1 MLNKLAEFALTQ
13 RLLTL
18 LFTLMLIAAGVQA
31 WIQIPID
38 AFPDVSTTQ
47 VKLILKAPGMTP
59 EEVEARIV
67 APIETEMLGI
77 PKQRLLRS
85 VAKYALTDITID
97 FEDGTDIYWARQQ
110 VAERLAAAMGDLPAG
125 VSGGMAPITTPL
137 SEMFMFTVDGPLPLD
152 ERRAVLDWVIRPQL
166 RTLAGVADVNAL
178 GGFVRSFEV
187 APDNAAM
194 SSRGVTLAELM
205 TSLESNLK
213 NDGAGRLAEGD
224 EVWVVRIEGAVK
236 SLDDLAA
243 IVVKKVG
250 GVPVR
255 VADVAQVRLSSLTR
269 YGGVTQDGKGEA
281 VEGLVLGLKG
291 ANAQQVVALV
301 KKRLKEIAPLL
312 PKGVSVN
319 AFYDRSSLVER
330 AVGTVTRALMEATV
344 LVLALLFLFLGNVR
358 AALTVAVVLPL
369 SALAAFWLM
378 RRFGLSANL
387 MSLGGLAIAIGLLVD
402 AAVVVVE
409 NIVTRLALHPSP
421 AVEGARPPKLHE
433 VYRAVREVSGP
444 TTAGVLI
451 ILIVFLPLLS
461 LEGLEGK
468 LFIPVALTIVFALGA
483 ALLLSLTVVPAL
495 GALLIKEGAHGEPWL
510 MRQLDRA
517 YRPLL
522 DWALGHFRLVM
533 IGAVALLLAAAAIYP
548 FIGKSF
554 MPTLDEGDLLVQ
566 LEKLPSISL
575 EASLAI
581 DIRVQQALL
590 ARVPEVKGV
599 VARAG
604 SDELGLDPM
613 GLNQTDSF
621 LVLKPKETW
630 RKPDKE
636 WLMEEI
642 RKVMADFPGVTF
654 GFTQPIDMRV
664 SEMLTGSR
672 GDLAV
677 KVFGTDLT
685 TLNLLAGEI
694 ETLLKA
700 IPGAQDVFS
709 VKNDGVQYFRVEI
722 DRLALGRYGLT
733 VDEVSDFLKAHL
745 EGVKLGV
752 VQEGAR
758 RTPLVVRA
766 GENVRASPAL
776 FERLRIP
783 TGDGL
788 AIPLNEV
795 AHLIRADG
803 GGEPGKWRALCG
815 HSKQCRRTRSGQ
827 LCRGR
832 QAWRRRQGQAAA
844 GLPRGLR
851 RPVREPAARG
861 DASGSGGAG
870 GVGADFSAAVR
881 HLPQSAPGR
890 ADHGQR
896 AVRPGRRRHGA
907 GRHRR
912 ISVGAGFGRLYRLA
926 RHCGVERRRAGV
938 LLQPVARRRTRR
950 HQRGARRL
958 VAQAA
963 SGDDDRQH
971 HRLRPAAAAHRQ
983 RAGFGNPETAGH
995 RGDGRPVHFH
1005 RADPVG
1011 AAGAVSTFHIAR
1023 KSMSLVQLTLV
1034 APASLEET
1042 LAEYLLAH
1050 PEWGGAFTLLHAEGR
1065 GSREHTLTPQEQ
1077 VRGRV
1082 TRTQFQVVLEADAAG
1097 RLLAELKRAFPK
1109 RDVAWWITPVMDFG
1123 RLA

>member
-1 MLNKLAEFALTQ
+1 MLNRLAEFALTQ

-110 VAERLAAAMGDLPAG
+110 VAERLAAAMGDLPAD

-137 SEMFMFTVDGPLPLD
+137 SEMFMFTVDGPLPMD
-152 ERRAVLDWVIRPQL
+152 ERRALLDWVIRPQL

-194 SSRGVTLAELM
+194 SARGVTLTELM
-205 TSLESNLK
+205 TALESNLK

-301 KKRLKEIAPLL
+301 KKRLKEIAPML

-421 AVEGARPPKLHE
+421 AGEGARPPKLHE

-510 MRQLDRA
+510 MRQLDRG

-575 EASLAI
+575 DASLAI
-581 DIRVQQALL
+581 DTRVQQALL
-590 ARVPEVKGV
+590 ARVPEIKGV

-677 KVFGTDLT
+677 KVFGTDLA
-685 TLNLLAGEI
+685 TLNTLAGEI
-694 ETLLKA
+694 ETLLGG

-795 AHLIRADG
+795 AHLVRADG
-803 GGEPGKWRALCG
+803 PVAVNRENGARYVVIQSNVAGRDLVSFVEDVKRGVAAKVKLPPGYRVVYGGQFENQQRAAMRLAVVVPVALG
-815 HSKQCRRTRSGQ
+815 LIFLLLFATFRS
-827 LCRGR
+827 LR
-832 QAWRRRQGQAAA
+832 QAALIMANAPFALVGGVMALGVTGEYLSVPASVGFIALLGIAVLNGVVLVSYFNQLRDE
-844 GLPRGLR
+844 GLDATGV
-851 RPVREPAARG
+851 VRE
-861 DASGSGGAG
+861 GSL
-870 GVGADFSAAVR
+870 R
-881 HLPQSAPGR
+881 
-890 ADHGQR
+890 
-896 AVRPGRRRHGA
+896 
-907 GRHRR
+907 
-912 ISVGAGFGRLYRLA
+912 
-926 RHCGVERRRAGV
+926 
-938 LLQPVARRRTRR
+938 
-950 HQRGARRL
+950 
-958 VAQAA
+958 
-963 SGDDDRQH
+963 
-971 HRLRPAAAAHRQ
+971 RLRPVMMTASITA
-983 RAGFGNPETAGH
+983 FGLLPLLTASGP
-995 RGDGRPVHFH
+995 GSEIQKPLAIVVMGGLFT
-1005 RADPVG
+1005 
-1011 AAGAVSTFHIAR
+1011 ST
-1023 KSMSLVQLTLV
+1023 VLTLLV
-1034 APASLEET
+1034 LPVLYRHFILGASSGEK
-1042 LAEYLLAH
+1042 A
-1050 PEWGGAFTLLHAEGR
+1050 
-1065 GSREHTLTPQEQ
+1065 
-1077 VRGRV
+1077 
-1082 TRTQFQVVLEADAAG
+1082 
-1097 RLLAELKRAFPK
+1097 
-1109 RDVAWWITPVMDFG
+1109 
-1123 RLA
+1123 